1 MYLTN
6 TVVEAGKHVDLRYC
20 IVSLNLLENYL
31 NKEGKYHN
39 HYTIETPQNS
49 GNRIIDIDI
58 AVYNGFG
65 YSSDPTWRISCKSNT
80 SCTWGPPRFLE
91 LGFFQSFITIRSFL
105 QMAIVD
111 HEFSIYALTSY
122 SEMLDFLV
130 GYLGLQHGKTPS
142 FCLKFR
148 DKLLYR
154 KGIIQYIPAPRSIK
168 TLHLAM
174 DRRMGA
180 TKYIISLLHEA
191 HSR

>member
-1 MYLTN
+1 
-6 TVVEAGKHVDLRYC
+6 
-20 IVSLNLLENYL
+20 
-31 NKEGKYHN
+31 
-39 HYTIETPQNS
+39 
-49 GNRIIDIDI
+49 
-58 AVYNGFG
+58 
-65 YSSDPTWRISCKSNT
+65 
-80 SCTWGPPRFLE
+80 
-91 LGFFQSFITIRSFL
+91 
-105 QMAIVD
+105 MAIVD